1 LIVEI
6 ICSFLGEKKNMPKKD
21 TTKVKKYSRKRYV
34 EFAGIRVKDPYY
46 RTDVSAYFRKKSKR
60 TRG

>member
-1 LIVEI
+1 LKLFIV
-6 ICSFLGEKKNMPKKD
+6 FRGERKNMPKKD

-46 RTDVSAYFRKKSKR
+46 RTDVSAYFRKKPKMR
-60 TRG
+60 TG